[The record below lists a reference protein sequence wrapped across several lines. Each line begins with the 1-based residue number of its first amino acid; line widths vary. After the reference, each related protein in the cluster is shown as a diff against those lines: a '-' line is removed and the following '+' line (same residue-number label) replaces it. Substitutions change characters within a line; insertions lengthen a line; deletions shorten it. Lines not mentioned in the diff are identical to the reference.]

1 MTAFHPTPQSFI
13 KNQQKQQ
20 QLPRKGYSTWISL
33 GDEET
38 NMKQDESVQLRGHNI
53 RNTMLPCTVT
63 KRTNRLHNL
72 VRTAPKINAFSPN
85 KAGKPLRKHL
95 ISTKLLST
103 RRLTDHDESMNRPL
117 LTLTTSF
124 DSTKVNATIIS
135 IGGPLD
141 TCFERIDKERKG
153 CPVASDRVG
162 NEGDNEIYRTAC
174 STGTDI
180 PSQRRSRSIN
190 RHHLDFFEISQEIS
204 PIGQAVVPWKTYLK
218 SDIVHIPSL
227 KVPQRD
233 PMIEISCKKT
243 YKAVEVTPR
252 NQFKTIDP
260 EMDSQKV
267 SKTERKQKK
276 LRRFLKVPEGFAAQ
290 INVMTGLV
298 DLLCVDPSQ
307 TAPKVEFIPEL
318 TRCTQLCIP
327 MSATALISPR
337 SFPDLEVRSV
347 QMRNSAA

>member
-20 QLPRKGYSTWISL
+20 QLPRKGYRTWISL

-53 RNTMLPCTVT
+53 RNTIMLPSTVT

-103 RRLTDHDESMNRPL
+103 RRLTDHDESMSRPL
-117 LTLTTSF
+117 LPLTTSF
-124 DSTKVNATIIS
+124 DSTKVNAMIIS

-141 TCFERIDKERKG
+141 TYFERIDKVRKS

-162 NEGDNEIYRTAC
+162 NERGVNEIYRTAC
-174 STGTDI
+174 STGMDI
-180 PSQRRSRSIN
+180 LSQRRSRSTN
-190 RHHLDFFEISQEIS
+190 RHHLDFFDISQEIS
-204 PIGQAVVPWKTYLK
+204 LIGQAVVPWKTCLK
-218 SDIVHIPSL
+218 SEIVHIPSL

-233 PMIEISCKKT
+233 PMLEISCKKP
-243 YKAVEVTPR
+243 YKVEVIPR
-252 NQFKTIDP
+252 KQRNTIDP

-276 LRRFLKVPEGFAAQ
+276 RRFLKVPEGFAAQ

-307 TAPKVEFIPEL
+307 IAPKVEFIPEL
-318 TRCTQLCIP
+318 TRCTQVCIP

-337 SFPDLEVRSV
+337 SFEVGSV